1 MSLDAFFF
9 GWGSSTGQMLVLA
22 WWGHLLPKKR
32 GAKNDIYLL
41 VLPFQISRPLLS
53 VSCAAFSSR
62 RVYGRSFPGAYNDVC
77 SRASIIK
84 IIYHIIL
91 EFVVTSSQAAVDSSL
106 TRNDNHSSF
115 QPRTTTMTTENSST
129 AISVKRA
136 RRPSPGKI
144 LKNIIYLYIYN
155 SVM

>member
-1 MSLDAFFF
+1 MGYQQQGRCWSWPGEDI
-9 GWGSSTGQMLVLA
+9 SE
-22 WWGHLLPKKR
+22 PKKR
-32 GAKNDIYLL
+32 GTKNDIYLL

-62 RVYGRSFPGAYNDVC
+62 HRVFGRSFPGAYNDVC

-91 EFVVTSSQAAVDSSL
+91 EFVVTSSQALAVDSSL
-106 TRNDNHSSF
+106 TRNDNHSSC
-115 QPRTTTMTTENSST
+115 QPRTTPRMTTENSST